1 MVEKMVC
8 FVLGCWPCPPWPSII
23 AGLWRAVVKLKE
35 RCVGIQKKIELIYM
49 FLFKVI
55 ESVPEPFME
64 TCFCSKKLLGRF
76 AQSSWDLE
84 KAPDAFVGVSCS
96 NWLQWRTTSS
106 GQRDNELRTGT
117 SIGVTILF

>member
-1 MVEKMVC
+1 MAQHHC
-8 FVLGCWPCPPWPSII
+8 
-23 AGLWRAVVKLKE
+23 RAVEGSGQVE
-35 RCVGIQKKIELIYM
+35 GEVCWNSKKIELIYM

-84 KAPDAFVGVSCS
+84 KAPDAFVGVFCS